1 MTTANMPALR
11 SVKSDVYISQMVN
24 RDLEMVYK
32 YQKDH
37 PVTQLERIN
46 IRKIILLL
54 SWRERHIS
62 WGHRFSKLESIDV
75 LHTAKLFK
83 YLFTYV

>member
-37 PVTQLERIN
+37 PVTQLERTTHKLGPQILQVRIN
-46 IRKIILLL
+46 RCI
-54 SWRERHIS
+54 
-62 WGHRFSKLESIDV
+62 
-75 LHTAKLFK
+75 
-83 YLFTYV
+83 TYS